1 MKRIASILLTA
12 VLVITSYGI
21 GAFAD
26 DAKTAEQ
33 PKSQTRSAVK
43 TENAKAATIETK
55 EAAQS
60 SDAYDIT
67 KWNFHLDKTT
77 FEYGVMKD
85 KAKKYYGK
93 HDEIATLSKVA
104 SHIQYTAPGNSSFNL
119 NKDIKLDV
127 TGGKTKGKD
136 GEYYIEPGKHTLII
150 EAKSPYSGRVEIP
163 FKVTPYKINDYL
175 TDYYMYNTLGSYQ
188 YNGKAKCPKY
198 RIRFDY
204 IKWGTPSNGFLMLKE
219 GRDYTI
225 KYTYSTNKNVGA
237 GCVSAVVK
245 FKGGYIGTIK
255 QRNFF
260 AIVPKNTKIKS
271 AKAGKNSITLKWKK
285 KKDISGYQISVTDEN
300 YKRTKCYKIKSKN
313 KTTYK
318 IKGLKRHKKY
328 YISLQTYKKVKPSK
342 KYKGVN
348 LWKKMESYGVHKTVK
363 TK

>member
-1 MKRIASILLTA
+1 MKRIAIILLTA
-12 VLVITSYGI
+12 VLAITTCGI
-21 GAFAD
+21 GVFAD
-26 DAKTAEQ
+26 DVKAENTKTA
-33 PKSQTRSAVK
+33 T
-43 TENAKAATIETK
+43 TETK
-55 EAAQS
+55 ADAQS

-175 TDYYMYNTLGSYQ
+175 TDYYMYNTPGSYQ

-204 IKWGTPSNGFLMLKE
+204 IKCGTPSNGSLMLKE

-260 AIVPKNTKIKS
+260 AIVPKK
-271 AKAGKNSITLKWKK
+271 
-285 KKDISGYQISVTDEN
+285 
-300 YKRTKCYKIKSKN
+300 
-313 KTTYK
+313 
-318 IKGLKRHKKY
+318 
-328 YISLQTYKKVKPSK
+328 
-342 KYKGVN
+342 
-348 LWKKMESYGVHKTVK
+348 
-363 TK
+363 